1 MVQVVNY
8 ALRKTSE
15 GREFYV
21 LILQGGLSLVQS
33 RQSGNYYATVKQCSI
48 PSTFDEAT
56 AKSMI
61 GERVPGSV
69 QRKSCDPY
77 EFTSKTTGEIMQMNH
92 RWVYVPDGASVEEA
106 IFEGEPEVVEHNP
119 QASRPLI
126 AAGVR

>member
-1 MVQVVNY
+1 MVTVTNY

-33 RQSGNYYATVKQCSI
+33 RQSGNFYATVKQTSI

-69 QRKSCDPY
+69 QKKSCEPY
-77 EFTSKTTGEIMQMNH
+77 EWINKTTGEIIRLDY
-92 RWVYVPDGASVEEA
+92 RWAYVPEGASIEEA
-106 IFEGEPEVVEHNP
+106 VFEGEPEVTLVKGK
-119 QASRPLI
+119 SPLSLKP
-126 AAGVR
+126 VL